1 MSSKLTFSYLFRAQ
15 RRKTD
20 RSASALILFLPLSF
34 FSDKVY
40 VPFCTLLRD
49 MLVSTLSSFRKDPNL
64 LVKIKS
70 KTKSKLKLA
79 KRKLKIKIK
88 PNENDERNHT
98 TKLLPKITNSY
109 SDLDFNPKLDLSDIK
124 RLVSGGYTRVL
135 LRYCVLLWQRVNLDT
150 KISSVTVTSLT
161 TLTFFPQSLAPG
173 DPGEPG
179 EAGPGPS
186 HRVPEE
192 AGPPPHDQG
201 KAALGPSCSKPGP
214 RPHGHPDQDPRPGPD
229 ELPEQPRH
237 DPAEPDPGHPEQLQD
252 LSLLWSQWA
261 GHPLYRYVLVLFPKI
276 QQDSPRSRMPTGPRI
291 GYGYGS
297 KFNVCNFKQLMDARL
312 YHCDYIVA

>member
-1 MSSKLTFSYLFRAQ
+1 MSSKLTFFYHFRAQ

-34 FSDKVY
+34 FLDKVY

-70 KTKSKLKLA
+70 KTKSKLLVKIKSKTKSKLKLA

-98 TKLLPKITNSY
+98 TKCLPKITNSY

-135 LRYCVLLWQRVNLDT
+135 LRYCVLLRQRVNLDT
-150 KISSVTVTSLT
+150 KISSATVTSLT
-161 TLTFFPQSLAPG
+161 TLTFFHQSLAPG

-192 AGPPPHDQG
+192 AGPPLRDQG
-201 KAALGPSCSKPGP
+201 KAVPGPSCSKLGP

-229 ELPEQPRH
+229 ELPE
-237 DPAEPDPGHPEQLQD
+237 
-252 LSLLWSQWA
+252 
-261 GHPLYRYVLVLFPKI
+261 
-276 QQDSPRSRMPTGPRI
+276 
-291 GYGYGS
+291 
-297 KFNVCNFKQLMDARL
+297 
-312 YHCDYIVA
+312 

>member
-1 MSSKLTFSYLFRAQ
+1 MSSKLIFSYHFRAQ

-88 PNENDERNHT
+88 PNDSH
-98 TKLLPKITNSY
+98 
-109 SDLDFNPKLDLSDIK
+109 SDLDFNLKLDLSDIK

-150 KISSVTVTSLT
+150 KISSATVTSLT

-186 HRVPEE
+186 QRVPEE
-192 AGPPPHDQG
+192 AGPPPRDQG
-201 KAALGPSCSKPGP
+201 EAAPGPPCSKPGP
-214 RPHGHPDQDPRPGPD
+214 GPRGDPDQDPRPGLD
-229 ELPEQPRH
+229 DLP
-237 DPAEPDPGHPEQLQD
+237 GNLVKTQLDQTQD
-252 LSLLWSQWA
+252 TPSSYKTSISFGPSGLATHCIGMSLS
-261 GHPLYRYVLVLFPKI
+261 F
-276 QQDSPRSRMPTGPRI
+276 SPRSNKTPQDQECQPDRGLDMDMVVNLMFVILSSSWTPAFT
-291 GYGYGS
+291 
-297 KFNVCNFKQLMDARL
+297 NV
-312 YHCDYIVA
+312 IIS